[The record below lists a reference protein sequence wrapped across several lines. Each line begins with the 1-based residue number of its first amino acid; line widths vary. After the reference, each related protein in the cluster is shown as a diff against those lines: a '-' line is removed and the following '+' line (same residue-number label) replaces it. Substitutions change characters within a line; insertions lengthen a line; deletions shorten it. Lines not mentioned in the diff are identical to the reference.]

1 MPVPAEYQ
9 RARDDFYAF
18 LVDARDEAG
27 LWSTHVTYTMT
38 QGVFQVFRRR
48 IPIQQ
53 AIAFSN
59 VLPVGLRALFVAAWD
74 TDQPIQSFGSL
85 DEMNREVRELRPQ
98 HNFSTETAIQQIAR
112 VLLKHV
118 DRAALDRV
126 LRECPRGALEFW
138 YGSEAD
144 LPLFSFSD
152 RAVRHH

>member
-18 LVDARDEAG
+18 LVDARDEAD

-48 IPIQQ
+48 ISIQQ

-59 VLPVGLRALFVAAWD
+59 VLPVGQRALFVADWD

-85 DEMNREVRELRPQ
+85 EEMNREVRELRPQ
-98 HNFSTETAIQQIAR
+98 HNFSTESAIQQIAK

-118 DRAALDRV
+118 DKGALDRV
-126 LRECPRGALEFW
+126 LCECPRGALEFW
-138 YGSEAD
+138 YGSEAH
-144 LPLFSFSD
+144 PPVVQLF
-152 RAVRHH
+152 

>member
-18 LVDARDEAG
+18 LVEARDEAD

-48 IPIQQ
+48 MSIQQ

-59 VLPVGLRALFVAAWD
+59 VLPVGLRALFVSDWD

-98 HNFSTETAIQQIAR
+98 HNFSTESAIQQISK

-118 DRAALDRV
+118 DRGPLDRV
-126 LRECPRGALEFW
+126 LRDCPRGALEFL
-138 YGSEAD
+138 YSGKES
-144 LPLFSFSD
+144 
-152 RAVRHH
+152 